1 MRPAAIAFATAGFLV
16 SIAAAALVATF
27 AVATLEDTTERNS
40 KSALVASGQN
50 WAQIET
56 DGTLVML
63 TGTAPDERKRIQAF
77 DAISGVVS
85 TTRIQNLMEVEESI
99 LAIAP
104 HFALEILRSGTDI
117 SLIGITPSETQG
129 DIIRDAIAGIEGVSL
144 IDMKESTAWTAPEG
158 WDVAL
163 QFGAEIMMR
172 VERAKISI
180 MSGEVIVT
188 AVVKSDAEKQLLQQ
202 DLQSLK
208 PEGVVLSIDI
218 TAPRPIFAP
227 YTLTFIISE
236 TDTTLLCYALTSEGE
251 ERIVNAAK
259 RLGAPGTSTCEIG
272 IGAPTESWSEIAVAG
287 MDAVANMGGGIFQMQ
302 DSGVTLTA
310 PIGFDAQTFN
320 AIVQSLQEVLPE
332 AYSLQSVLPEAEVI
346 ADNDTRPHFHA
357 QLRED
362 GSVILEGVTI
372 DEISK
377 RTLLTYA
384 EAKFGHD
391 AVNDI
396 SKIASFAP
404 HGWTS
409 RQLVALEVLAMLIEG
424 NINVTEETVT
434 VTGTG
439 ETEGLY
445 DAILSKLEIGFGA
458 DARFTI
464 EVEEIIPE
472 PVIEDQ
478 PDAKE
483 CEVEISALLDE
494 NQILFAPSSAVIE
507 SASVKTINK
516 IVTILNRCKHAA
528 FEIGGHTDSQGR
540 EEMNLNLSQHRADAV
555 LDSLLA
561 RNMLLGEITAVGY
574 GESQPIAD
582 NETEEGRQD
591 NRRIAFKLL
600 EETTDGQN

>member
-1 MRPAAIAFATAGFLV
+1 MRPAAIAFAIAGFLT
-16 SIAAAALVATF
+16 SAIAAALVANL
-27 AVATLEDTTERNS
+27 AVKTLEDTTERNS
-40 KSALVASGQN
+40 RSALVASGQN
-50 WAQIET
+50 WAKIET
-56 DGTLVML
+56 DGTIVLL

-85 TTRIQNLMEVEESI
+85 TARIRNMMDVEESI
-99 LAIAP
+99 PAIAP
-104 HFALEILRSGTDI
+104 HFALEILRSGTDV
-117 SLIGITPSETQG
+117 SLIGITPNEPDG
-129 DIIRDAIAGIEGVSL
+129 DIIRAVIAEIDSVSL
-144 IDMKESTAWTAPEG
+144 IDMKESTTWDAPEG

-163 QFGAEIMMR
+163 KFGAEIMTR

-202 DLQSLK
+202 ELISLK
-208 PEGVVLSIDI
+208 PEGVMLSIDI

-227 YTLTFIISE
+227 YTLTFIATE
-236 TDTTLLCYALTSEGE
+236 TETTLMCYALTPEGE
-251 ERIVNAAK
+251 SRIVAAAK
-259 RLGAPGTSTCEIG
+259 RLGAPDSSACEIG
-272 IGAPTESWSEIAVAG
+272 LGAPTDNWAEVAVAG
-287 MDAVANMGGGIFQMQ
+287 IEAVSNMGSGRLEMQ
-302 DSGVTLTA
+302 NSAVTLIA
-310 PIGFDAQTFN
+310 PEGFDAMTLD
-320 AIVQSLQEVLPE
+320 AITQSLRDALPDS
-332 AYSLQSVLPEAEVI
+332 YSLQAILPEAELVT
-346 ADNDTRPHFHA
+346 DDETRPYFHA
-357 QLRED
+357 QLSAD
-362 GSVILEGVTI
+362 GSVMLEGVTI

-384 EAKFGHD
+384 EAKFGHE

-396 SKIASFAP
+396 SKIAEFAP

-409 RQLVALEVLAMLIEG
+409 RQLIALEVLAMLIKG
-424 NINVTEETVT
+424 DINVTEETVT

-439 ETEGLY
+439 ETAGLY
-445 DAILSKLEIGFGA
+445 DAILSKLEVGFGA

-464 EVEEIIPE
+464 AVEEIIPE
-472 PVIEDQ
+472 PVIEDL

-483 CEVEISALLDE
+483 CEAEIAALLDE

-516 IVTILNRCKHAA
+516 IVTILNRCSHAS

-574 GESQPIAD
+574 GETQPMAD
-582 NETEEGRQD
+582 NETEEGRQE